1 MLGEDD
7 GDDGGEVVAVVETA
21 AAAASFMG
29 LLIVEITFPSTIVL
43 VCSVTIVVDR
53 PSGYPPSAGTTCV
66 ASVRAYSR
74 TDMVPNEIDLDEDD
88 EDDVDGL
95 DLLLIGVDGC
105 CIIDDDG
112 DDDGID
118 SVPL

>member
-1 MLGEDD
+1 
-7 GDDGGEVVAVVETA
+7 
-21 AAAASFMG
+21 MG
-29 LLIVEITFPSTIVL
+29 LLIVEITFPSVSIVL

-74 TDMVPNEIDLDEDD
+74 TDMVPKEIDLDD
-88 EDDVDGL
+88 EDDGL
-95 DLLLIGVDGC
+95 DLLLIGVDADC

-112 DDDGID
+112 DDAID

>member
-7 GDDGGEVVAVVETA
+7 GDDGEEVVAAETV
-21 AAAASFMG
+21 AAASFMG
-29 LLIVEITFPSTIVL
+29 LLIVEITFPSVSIVL

-74 TDMVPNEIDLDEDD
+74 TDMVPKEIDLDDD
-88 EDDVDGL
+88 DDDDGL
-95 DLLLIGVDGC
+95 DLLHIGVDEAC
-105 CIIDDDG
+105 CIIGDDG
-112 DDDGID
+112 DDAID

>member
-1 MLGEDD
+1 MLGDDD
-7 GDDGGEVVAVVETA
+7 GDDGGEDVVLVET

-29 LLIVEITFPSTIVL
+29 LLIVEITFPSVSIVL
-43 VCSVTIVVDR
+43 VCSVTIVVER

-74 TDMVPNEIDLDEDD
+74 TDMVPKEIDLDDN
-88 EDDVDGL
+88 GL
-95 DLLLIGVDGC
+95 DLLHIGVDADC

-112 DDDGID
+112 DNDGID